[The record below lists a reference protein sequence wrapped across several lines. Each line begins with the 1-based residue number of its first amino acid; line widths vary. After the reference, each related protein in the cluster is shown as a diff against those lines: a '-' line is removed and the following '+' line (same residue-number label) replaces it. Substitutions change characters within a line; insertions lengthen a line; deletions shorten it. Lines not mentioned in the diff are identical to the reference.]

1 MTRVRVDIPESRAST
16 FARIFQE
23 EGLEVMWESRETGG
37 RQRQID
43 QIDFHLKCY
52 SGVGLEGGAAYAA
65 AQRAV
70 KKIHQWFPAAKIGEV
85 EQDDTAI

>member
-1 MTRVRVDIPESRAST
+1 MTKVRMDIPGSRAST

-23 EGLEVMWESRETGG
+23 EGLEVMWESK
-37 RQRQID
+37 RQID
-43 QIDFHLKCY
+43 QIDFYLKCY
-52 SGVGLEGGAAYAA
+52 SGAGLEGGAAYAA

-70 KKIHQWFPAAKIGEV
+70 KKIHQRFPAAKIGEV